1 MNNQNMKLITIFLM
15 DNKLM
20 KYSFLTLFI
29 FIIFSTIARSNTE
42 NVLDILLSKAK
53 EKCTDIGFKLGTE
66 KYADCVMRLLPT
78 EEEGAGKQIIKTLK
92 EVKREDQDKQNKV
105 DEKANNYLIFNEAT
119 YVGEVKKGKA
129 HGIGVF
135 TFSDGSTYEGKV
147 SKNKI
152 KGEGKYTDSQG
163 NVYEGKFKNGTLRIK
178 REKLIREIIR
188 LNLKTGIQNYY
199 EMRGHDGAYHLWF
212 RAVKNM
218 KDGTY
223 NFTPRGLR
231 ELQNVLKSLAA
242 GGDSEK
248 GGSDC

>member
-1 MNNQNMKLITIFLM
+1 M

-163 NVYEGKFKNGTLRIK
+163 NVYEGKFRNGTLRIK
-178 REKLIREIIR
+178 IDKKTREIIKLDAR
-188 LNLKTGIQNYY
+188 TGIQMYAEIKGEGVVSNQ
-199 EMRGHDGAYHLWF
+199 WF
-212 RAVKNM
+212 IAEKNSS
-218 KDGTY
+218 GTY
-223 NFTPRGLR
+223 
-231 ELQNVLKSLAA
+231 ELTAKGKRDMENAINSANS
-242 GGDSEK
+242 GGD
-248 GGSDC
+248 GGGEGGGGGCG